1 MKLTNLLT
9 TSIAL
14 SGIVVC
20 TSCCALLA
28 TGSTSSGSVYTSD
41 GYDYGYGYGTGY
53 TYGNHEGS
61 YGYSN
66 YATPRA
72 FSYDQARQQAL
83 FLSDKMA
90 YELGLTDAQYAAVY
104 EINLD
109 YLMSIDNPDNLYSS
123 YWSRRNSDLFYV
135 LDPRQ
140 YNDFISAD
148 YFYRPLYYYNNT
160 WTWRIYTRYDNPRY
174 FYRQRPNVYDSY
186 HGGHNRPENS
196 YYAGRFG
203 VRNGQPPVVNNHNN
217 GPRPSGTG
225 NNNHVTPQQGNN
237 QHGSFGN
244 GTRQPTSTTTNPRPN
259 NPNIVQP
266 QNRPQ
271 TQPSRPAITR
281 PQTST
286 PAQKIQT
293 PVSTERTSP
302 AFGGSSVNRQTEVR
316 PQNTPQRSVNTNTP
330 STSGNSSAHFGG
342 HR

>member
-14 SGIVVC
+14 SGIIVC
-20 TSCCALLA
+20 TSCSALLA

-225 NNNHVTPQQGNN
+225 NNNHVIPQQGNN

-266 QNRPQ
+266 QNRPNA
-271 TQPSRPAITR
+271 TVKTCHNAAPNKHSRPKDTNSRFNGTNITSIWR
-281 PQTST
+281 IFRQQTNRSKT
-286 PAQKIQT
+286 SKHTTTFSQHKHPFDIRELKC
-293 PVSTERTSP
+293 PFWRT
-302 AFGGSSVNRQTEVR
+302 
-316 PQNTPQRSVNTNTP
+316 
-330 STSGNSSAHFGG
+330 
-342 HR
+342 